1 MNWRKRFSGKAVK
14 GWCLLLSLALAGSTR
29 LFAGSSASLD
39 QAANGSFSSPASPVN
54 WQNGNANQNN
64 SHYAEGQSIPYR
76 LIMTGLSKG
85 SHTVVIEWDIR
96 NSSENAIDYI
106 TSFGRIAESVNPLS
120 GVSGTFG
127 PPVSVPIPL
136 PVPSTNVNGFPQPQ
150 TSFNSLSSSEQQ
162 FTIYNGTITN
172 LAYSTNS
179 QGNLGDLT
187 ASQSASDLRIV
198 FTTTNSTVVLAWG
211 GHIASRLDWG
221 VSNSAGGISGSPY
234 HTRLISFDGSGGN
247 QDRSLKAVAVCV
259 SPTNLLVGPD
269 SVCPSST
276 RLFTDQSDAQIFNW
290 SLTGNASFVGPVTN
304 SYVSVL
310 AASSGSFTVTVT
322 AAANAGSLACAT
334 SVSKTVIINPP
345 PACSISGNLV
355 VCPSSQ
361 TNTYVGPGGMSI
373 YAWSIAGNGSLIGP
387 ANQSTV
393 SVTAGPACGTPF
405 TLSLAV
411 TNSSGCGT
419 VCTQSVQ
426 VIDTTPPQI
435 TCPANIIAPE
445 SPRDSG
451 GAVVFYP
458 APTATDDCDP
468 APVVSSLPAAGSV
481 FPVGS
486 NTVTCLATDHC
497 GNTNGCTFAIRV
509 IPYRLWV
516 TNINDSGPGSLR
528 QALLDAND
536 SSDANLVL
544 FNLGTGGPFT
554 IHLLSALP
562 EITSPVVIDGWSQSG
577 SNAPPV
583 VVLDGSQAG
592 TLSDGLV
599 LTAPSNTVRGLVLT
613 GFINALRLQSNGFNV
628 VQGNFIG
635 TDSTG
640 TNAAPN
646 TGDGL
651 YVTSRGNVLGGTLP
665 GQGNVIA
672 GNLGNG
678 LEFVSPNAVSN
689 LVQGNLIGVGADAAT
704 ALGNQQNGIR
714 FAGQA
719 SFNAAG
725 GAATGASNVITFNG
739 RNGITLAADAGFNNK
754 FSQNSIY
761 QNGALGID
769 LGDDGVTLNGSGSP
783 NGPNH
788 SQPFPVLTDAQS
800 QNGTTTIFGQ
810 FAGSPFTTYQ
820 LEFFLNDVADPSGYG
835 EGQALIGTLTLLLDG
850 TGTAK
855 FTVSFPVS
863 AVYTQ
868 FITATATSPGGDTS
882 EFSGAVQVRTP
893 PVIKSQPLSTNDTV
907 GGGATFCATVSGTPP
922 IFYQWRLNGWNI
934 AGATNPCYTIPAAQL
949 GQGGTYSV
957 VVGNVLGAIATIPI
971 TLTFNLPQLPAGD
984 MFSNRV
990 ALVGESGIVAG
1001 NNINATSEPG
1011 EPLHAGKPGGS
1022 SVWYTWTAPNT
1033 GVVSLQTIGST
1044 FDTLLAVYSGMSVT
1058 SLVSLASDEDHG
1070 GFYTSALKFDAF
1082 NGQQYQ
1088 FAIDGFG
1095 GAQGD
1100 FVFSWQEQDT
1110 SHMLPVFLV
1119 QPVDQTVIPGG
1130 TATFT
1135 GVGARV
1141 CGNGQINCNN
1151 PSPEQLLYQWLYYG
1165 SPIPGATAST
1175 LTISNVQP
1183 SMLGNYA
1190 LQISTPWQTNVS
1202 QTAVLQLNTTAGSA
1216 ENVQAMNKFLDSA
1229 DSNPLLIGAI
1239 SGASTGSTASTTL
1252 IAAGAV
1258 VSGYTGTQTFNTGGS
1273 GSTPTE
1279 TICGVIGGSSEWLTF
1294 VPQAS
1299 GILNLNTD
1307 GSSYDT
1313 VMAVFRRNPT
1323 NSSLLQLIN
1332 CDNNSGAN
1340 GKTSAL
1346 GYSAIAGQ
1354 TNYVEVDGLNGATGT
1369 LVLNYSLMNPAVLKS
1384 LGVTTQ
1390 RAVHLQVNGLPSM
1403 HFTIQTST
1411 NLLNWSAL
1419 LTTNSASGTFDYIDN
1434 ASPGI
1439 PRRFYRALMLP

>member
-1 MNWRKRFSGKAVK
+1 
-14 GWCLLLSLALAGSTR
+14 
-29 LFAGSSASLD
+29 
-39 QAANGSFSSPASPVN
+39 
-54 WQNGNANQNN
+54 
-64 SHYAEGQSIPYR
+64 
-76 LIMTGLSKG
+76 
-85 SHTVVIEWDIR
+85 
-96 NSSENAIDYI
+96 
-106 TSFGRIAESVNPLS
+106 
-120 GVSGTFG
+120 
-127 PPVSVPIPL
+127 
-136 PVPSTNVNGFPQPQ
+136 
-150 TSFNSLSSSEQQ
+150 
-162 FTIYNGTITN
+162 
-172 LAYSTNS
+172 
-179 QGNLGDLT
+179 
-187 ASQSASDLRIV
+187 
-198 FTTTNSTVVLAWG
+198 
-211 GHIASRLDWG
+211 
-221 VSNSAGGISGSPY
+221 
-234 HTRLISFDGSGGN
+234 
-247 QDRSLKAVAVCV
+247 
-259 SPTNLLVGPD
+259 
-269 SVCPSST
+269 
-276 RLFTDQSDAQIFNW
+276 
-290 SLTGNASFVGPVTN
+290 
-304 SYVSVL
+304 
-310 AASSGSFTVTVT
+310 
-322 AAANAGSLACAT
+322 
-334 SVSKTVIINPP
+334 
-345 PACSISGNLV
+345 
-355 VCPSSQ
+355 
-361 TNTYVGPGGMSI
+361 MSI
-373 YAWSIAGNGSLIGP
+373 YAWSISGNGSLTGP
-387 ANQSTV
+387 ANQPTV
-393 SVTAGPACGTPF
+393 SVTAGSACGTPF

-411 TNSSGCGT
+411 TNASGCGT

-458 APTATDDCDP
+458 APVVTDDCDP
-468 APVVSSLPAAGSV
+468 APVVSSLPSSGSL

-486 NTVTCLATDHC
+486 NTVTCVATDHC
-497 GNTNGCTFAIRV
+497 GNTNGCSFAIRV

-516 TNINDSGPGSLR
+516 TNINDAGPGSLR

-544 FNLGTGGPFT
+544 FNLGPGGPFT
-554 IHLLSALP
+554 IHPLSPLP

-577 SNAPPV
+577 SNVPPV
-583 VVLDGSQAG
+583 VVLDGSQEG
-592 TLSDGLV
+592 TPSDGLV

-613 GFINALRLQSNGFNV
+613 GFINALRLQSNGFNI

-635 TDSTG
+635 TDATG

-646 TGDGL
+646 SADGV
-651 YVTSRGNVLGGTLP
+651 YISSPGNAVGGALP

-672 GNLGNG
+672 
-678 LEFVSPNAVSN
+678 
-689 LVQGNLIGVGADAAT
+689 
-704 ALGNQQNGIR
+704 
-714 FAGQA
+714 
-719 SFNAAG
+719 
-725 GAATGASNVITFNG
+725 FNG
-739 RNGITLAADAGFNNK
+739 RNAVAVAAGFKNTL
-754 FSQNSIY
+754 SQNSIF

-769 LGDDGVTLNGSGSP
+769 LGGDGVTLNGSGSP

-810 FAGSPFTTYQ
+810 FTGSPSTTYQ
-820 LEFFLNDVADPSGYG
+820 LEFFLNDAADPSGYG
-835 EGQALIGTLTLLLDG
+835 EGQTFIGSLSLALDG
-850 TGTAK
+850 TGTAT
-855 FTVSFPVS
+855 FTVSFPIT

-882 EFSGAVQVRTP
+882 EFSGVVQVRTP
-893 PVIKSQPLSTNDTV
+893 PVIKNQPLSTNDTV

-971 TLTFNLPQLPAGD
+971 TLTFNLPELPAGD

-990 ALVGESGIVAG
+990 PLVGESGVVAG

-1044 FDTLLAVYSGMSVT
+1044 FDTLLAVYSGLSVT
-1058 SLVSLASDEDHG
+1058 SLVSVASDEDHG

-1095 GAQGD
+1095 GSQGD

-1110 SHMLPVFLV
+1110 SHMLPIFLV
-1119 QPVDQTVIPGG
+1119 QPVDQTVTPGG

-1175 LTISNVQP
+1175 LTLSNVQP

-1190 LQISTPWQTNVS
+1190 LQIATPYQTNVS
-1202 QTAVLQLNTTAGSA
+1202 QTAVLQLNTTGSSS

-1239 SGASTGSTASTTL
+1239 SGGSTGSTASTTL
-1252 IAAGAV
+1252 IAAGTV

-1313 VMAVFRRNPT
+1313 VMAVFKRNPT

-1332 CDNNSGAN
+1332 CDNNSGSN

-1346 GYSAIAGQ
+1346 SYSAIAGQ